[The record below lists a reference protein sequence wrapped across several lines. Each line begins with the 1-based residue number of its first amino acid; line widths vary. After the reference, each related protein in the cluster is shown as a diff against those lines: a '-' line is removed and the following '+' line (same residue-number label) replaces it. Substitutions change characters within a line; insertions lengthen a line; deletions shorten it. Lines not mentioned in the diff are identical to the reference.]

1 MTTARTNSPLGTH
14 DVTNQSVPLEDYNL
28 YKADTALRE
37 ALQREG
43 AAWAEGPVSEFG
55 GHCGSAHYIEAG
67 RLANENPP
75 VLHTHDRYGHRI
87 DTVEYHPAYHEI
99 QSLYVKYRAHS
110 WPWVERRE
118 GAHVARAAL
127 TYMIPQTEAGVGCPI
142 TMTFAVVPALKHTPA
157 VADAWLPKLMSNEY
171 DQRHVP
177 VSEKKSAQ
185 MGMAMT
191 EKQGGSDVRANTTT
205 ARALGKGGPGGEYEL
220 TGHKWFC
227 SAPMSDAF
235 LTLAHTDAGLS
246 CFLVPR
252 FRPDGTKNNFFIQ
265 RLKDKL
271 GNRSNASS
279 EIEYRGTWAQM
290 VGEDGRGVPTIIDM
304 VTHTRLDCGLA
315 SAGFMR
321 LGVAQAM
328 HHARHRAAFGKLLR
342 DQPLMKNVLADL
354 AVEWEAAVML
364 MFRLARGYDE
374 AMNDAPAQDFVRI
387 ATAVA
392 KYWVCKRGPHHVY
405 EAMECFGGAGYV
417 EESPMPRLYRESPL
431 TSIWE
436 GSGNVMCLDVLRAM
450 NREPETAPAF
460 LGELEKARGMDKR
473 VDAAIEKFKAMLS
486 DTNNLELRARRLVEH
501 MARTLQG
508 SLLVRFGNSA
518 VAEAFCASRLA
529 GDHGDEYG
537 TLPPHV
543 DFETILNRAAPVEA

>member
-1 MTTARTNSPLGTH
+1 MKPVETKSPLSTH
-14 DVTNQSVPLEDYNL
+14 EVTNQSVPLEDYNL

-37 ALQREG
+37 AIHREG
-43 AAWAEGPVSEFG
+43 TAWAEDKVSEFG
-55 GHCGSAHYIEAG
+55 GHCGSARYIHAG

-75 VLHTHDRYGHRI
+75 ILHTHDRFGHRV
-87 DTVEYHPAYHEI
+87 DTVEYHPAYHDI
-99 QSLYVKYRAHS
+99 QTLYVNYRAHS
-110 WPWVERRE
+110 WPWVEKRQ

-127 TYMIPQTEAGVGCPI
+127 AYMIPQTEAGVGCPI

-157 VADAWLPKLMSNEY
+157 IADAWLPKLLSNEY
-171 DQRHVP
+171 DGRHIP
-177 VSEKKSAQ
+177 VSHKRSAQ

-191 EKQGGSDVRANTTT
+191 EKQGGSDVRANTTR
-205 ARALGKGGPGGEYEL
+205 ARAIGKGGPGGEYEL

-235 LTLAHTDAGLS
+235 LTLAQTDAGLS

-279 EIEYRGTWAQM
+279 EIEYRDTWAQM
-290 VGEDGRGVPTIIDM
+290 LGEDGRGVPTIIDM

-321 LGVAQAM
+321 QGVAQAM
-328 HHARHRAAFGKLLR
+328 HHARHRSAFGKKLR

-354 AVEWEAAVML
+354 AVEWEAATML

-374 AMNDAPAQDFVRI
+374 AMNDTHAQDFVRI

-405 EAMECFGGAGYV
+405 EAMECLGGAGYV
-417 EESPMPRLYRESPL
+417 EESPLPRLYRESPL

-450 NREPETAPAF
+450 NREPESATAF
-460 LGELEKARGMDKR
+460 MGELEQARGLDKR
-473 VDAAIEKFKAMLS
+473 VDAAIDTLKSMLKDS
-486 DTNNLELRARRLVEH
+486 GNLELRARRLVEH

-508 SLLVRFGNSA
+508 ALLVRYGNAA
-518 VAEAFCASRLA
+518 VAEAYCASRLA

-543 DFETILNRAAPVEA
+543 DFEAILDRAAPVEA

>member
-1 MTTARTNSPLGTH
+1 MSTTETKCPLATH
-14 DVTNQSVPLEDYNL
+14 DVTNQSVPLEDYNI

-37 ALQREG
+37 AIHREG
-43 AAWAEGPVSEFG
+43 AAWAETQVAEFG
-55 GHCGSAHYIEAG
+55 GHCGSARYLEAG
-67 RLANENPP
+67 RLANANPP
-75 VLHTHDRYGHRI
+75 VLRTHDRYGHRI
-87 DTVEYHPAYHEI
+87 DTVDYHPAYHDI
-99 QSLYVKYRAHS
+99 QKLYVMYRAHS
-110 WPWVERRE
+110 WPWVEKRA
-118 GAHVARAAL
+118 GVHVARAAL
-127 TYMIPQTEAGVGCPI
+127 AYMIPQTEAGVGCPI

-157 VADAWLPKLMSNEY
+157 IAEAWLPKLLSNEY
-171 DQRHVP
+171 DARHLP
-177 VSEKKSAQ
+177 VSQKRSAQ

-191 EKQGGSDVRANTTT
+191 EKQGGSDVRANTTR
-205 ARALGKGGPGGEYEL
+205 ACALGKGGSGGEYVL

-235 LTLAHTDAGLS
+235 LTLAQTDAGLS

-279 EIEYRGTWAQM
+279 EIEYRDTWAQM
-290 VGEDGRGVPTIIDM
+290 LGEDGRGVPTIIDM

-321 LGVAQAM
+321 QGVAQAM
-328 HHARHRAAFGKLLR
+328 HHVKHRSAFGKKLR

-354 AVEWEAAVML
+354 AVEWEAATML

-374 AMNDAPAQDFVRI
+374 MVNDPHAQDFVRI

-392 KYWVCKRGPHHVY
+392 KYWICKRGPHHVY
-405 EAMECFGGAGYV
+405 EAMECLGGAGYV
-417 EESPMPRLYRESPL
+417 EESPLPRLYRESPL

-436 GSGNVMCLDVLRAM
+436 GSGNVMCLDVLRAL

-460 LGELEKARGMDKR
+460 LGELEAARGLDKR
-473 VDAAIEKFKAMLS
+473 VGAAIDKLKAMLS
-486 DTNNLELRARRLVEH
+486 DTGNLELRARRLVEH

-508 SLLVRFGNSA
+508 ALLVRYGNSA

>member
-1 MTTARTNSPLGTH
+1 MSTAETKVPLATH

-37 ALQREG
+37 AMHREG
-43 AAWAEGPVSEFG
+43 AAWAEGKVTEFG
-55 GHCGSAHYIEAG
+55 GHCGSKRYIEAG
-67 RLANENPP
+67 RLANANPP

-87 DTVEYHPAYHEI
+87 DTVEYHPAYHDI
-99 QSLYVKYRAHS
+99 QTLYVMYRAHS
-110 WPWVERRE
+110 WPWVEKRS

-127 TYMIPQTEAGVGCPI
+127 AYMIPQTEAGVGCPI
-142 TMTFAVVPALKHTPA
+142 TMTFAVVPALKHTPSIA
-157 VADAWLPKLMSNEY
+157 EAWLPKLVSNEY
-171 DQRHVP
+171 DQRHIP
-177 VSEKKSAQ
+177 VTEKRSAQ

-191 EKQGGSDVRANTTT
+191 EKQGGSDVRANTTR

-235 LTLAHTDAGLS
+235 LTLAQTEAGLS
-246 CFLVPR
+246 CFFVPR

-279 EIEYRGTWAQM
+279 EIEYRETWAQM
-290 VGEDGRGVPTIIDM
+290 LGEDGRGVPTIIDM

-321 LGVAQAM
+321 QGVAQAM
-328 HHARHRAAFGKLLR
+328 HHARHRSAFGKLLR
-342 DQPLMKNVLADL
+342 QQPLMKNVLADL
-354 AVEWEAAVML
+354 AVEWEAATML

-374 AMNDAPAQDFVRI
+374 AMNDPLAQDFVRI

-405 EAMECFGGAGYV
+405 EAMECLGGAGYV
-417 EESPMPRLYRESPL
+417 EESPLPRLYRESPL

-460 LGELEKARGMDKR
+460 LGELEQARGGDKR
-473 VDAAIEKFKAMLS
+473 VDAAIDRLKAMLS
-486 DTNNLELRARRLVEH
+486 DSGNLELRARRLVEQ
-501 MARTLQG
+501 MALTLQG
-508 SLLVRFGNSA
+508 ALLVRYGNPA